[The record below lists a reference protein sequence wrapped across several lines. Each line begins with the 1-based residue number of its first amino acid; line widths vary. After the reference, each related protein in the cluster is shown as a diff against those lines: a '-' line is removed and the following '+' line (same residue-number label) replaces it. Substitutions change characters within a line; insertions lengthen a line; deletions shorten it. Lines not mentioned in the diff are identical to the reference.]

1 MKQPTFSIL
10 IPTSGR
16 ADLIAMAVK
25 SILDQTFRDF
35 EIVIADLSG
44 TEEVRSF
51 EKSDSRIRYVFA
63 PEGGLTTWDVA
74 AKHAEGKYIL
84 WLDDDNYL
92 LPFALD
98 LFKRTI
104 DRTHAD
110 IVSATHL
117 YYYDRAHPRHYLR
130 NNIGVVPFTG
140 ATHSLDPKKA
150 LEGIY
155 AFARRGTGAPLPRFH
170 FSATAVSRDVIQR
183 AIRRLGFV
191 LVTDVPNIHSLQP
204 IVFAFAESCAFVDWP
219 VVIVG
224 RLGVSMSQGWST
236 KARERFRKK
245 AFLPRLSPVHGYTR
259 INGVLE
265 NLLRVREL
273 LPDRLGAIP
282 VNYEHF
288 AGLYAREL
296 MYLDTELVTAVRN
309 WREFFTFIETF
320 PPEPRARLQR
330 EARKLRRRTP
340 LVLIARRLGLHHFW
354 RAVFSRVRTARR
366 NRTSPRERM
375 AHNQE
380 FEIPIRERY
389 HVNSIE
395 DLARHIRE
403 IVLDQTGCDIASRPH
418 VAGENADENVRKS
431 HS

>member
-1 MKQPTFSIL
+1 MISPTVSSAVGKIVERNFASPRNDTIAIPRFFASSLSIWLRPVVEVPMTFKFGSVSSTFFEIFIPSFTTRIVARSKSAGFRRASSHITTGPSFLSVTIAFREYPLGSARIVRCIFLSYTLLWNEAMKQPTFSIL

-170 FSATAVSRDVIQR
+170 FSATAVSGQ
-183 AIRRLGFV
+183 
-191 LVTDVPNIHSLQP
+191 
-204 IVFAFAESCAFVDWP
+204 
-219 VVIVG
+219 
-224 RLGVSMSQGWST
+224 
-236 KARERFRKK
+236 
-245 AFLPRLSPVHGYTR
+245 
-259 INGVLE
+259 
-265 NLLRVREL
+265 
-273 LPDRLGAIP
+273 
-282 VNYEHF
+282 
-288 AGLYAREL
+288 
-296 MYLDTELVTAVRN
+296 
-309 WREFFTFIETF
+309 
-320 PPEPRARLQR
+320 
-330 EARKLRRRTP
+330 
-340 LVLIARRLGLHHFW
+340 
-354 RAVFSRVRTARR
+354 
-366 NRTSPRERM
+366 
-375 AHNQE
+375 
-380 FEIPIRERY
+380 
-389 HVNSIE
+389 
-395 DLARHIRE
+395 
-403 IVLDQTGCDIASRPH
+403 
-418 VAGENADENVRKS
+418 
-431 HS
+431 